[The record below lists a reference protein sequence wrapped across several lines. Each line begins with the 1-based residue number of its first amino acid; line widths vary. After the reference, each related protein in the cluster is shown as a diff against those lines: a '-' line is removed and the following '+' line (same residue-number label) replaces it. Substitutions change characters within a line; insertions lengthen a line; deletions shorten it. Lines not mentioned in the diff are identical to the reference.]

1 MLRKERIW
9 NYKKHSTKAI
19 KGRKIVEDKNNN
31 KEQSNECKAVTN
43 MVHINPTISI
53 IILNVKGLKTQIKR
67 DCQSGSKIT
76 IRCLQETHLN
86 IQNTYKLKLTG
97 WRKHIMLTLI
107 KGKQESLY

>member
-53 IILNVKGLKTQIKR
+53 IILNAIVLNAPTKRQIL
-67 DCQSGSKIT
+67 SK
-76 IRCLQETHLN
+76 
-86 IQNTYKLKLTG
+86 
-97 WRKHIMLTLI
+97 
-107 KGKQESLY
+107 